1 MIIILRIL
9 LLLAVAWLAFV
20 VVRRVLGGPDKVLP
34 KSKDKPEL
42 MQRCAYCDVH
52 LPSGEATQSR
62 GKIFAQKRIGMRIFK
77 ITPTTDKVLDQLLGC
92 GRVIDRPTN
101 APTQALTPSHF

>member
-1 MIIILRIL
+1 MKLPRIVEDELNPKETAMIIILRIL

-20 VVRRVLGGPDKVLP
+20 LVRRVLGGSDKVLP

-62 GKIFAQKRIGMRIFK
+62 GKIFCSEAHRDAYFQDH
-77 ITPTTDKVLDQLLGC
+77 PND
-92 GRVIDRPTN
+92 
-101 APTQALTPSHF
+101 